1 MKIIRIILSIVVLS
15 LFMTA
20 SAGGQIIFGQ
30 PASSQAHFVYSSW
43 TLTENL
49 FGVETTISQWYIPV
63 HGFIPLR
70 DNLEA
75 RIYLA
80 TSSSSGSVEGLD
92 LENSVSGFSDARVQ
106 ISQALSDDHI
116 LISGGVNLPTGKTE
130 LDMFDE
136 YPLVLVLSQDFLDFP
151 LRRLGEGFGFNLMI
165 GGATAVGEARIGG
178 GVMYRYTGEYTPYEG
193 TFGGTTIVAG
203 DYDPGDV
210 ITVNAGADLP
220 TGNIT
225 WSANV
230 IWTMYGDDKLDGV
243 KNFKQSQQLDF
254 GITGTYKSGP
264 YTINGW
270 TSYLLRGNNTEYRGV
285 DLVPSESK
293 YYGREFAAGATF
305 TYKTASGW
313 YFTPLAK
320 LRMIGENELDF
331 GSSDIMSFGA
341 TIGKTISQGLDADA
355 GFRYYT
361 GSAISDLIDITGY
374 QLSVG
379 LLAEF

>member
-1 MKIIRIILSIVVLS
+1 MNSNRTILLIVVLS

-20 SAGGQIIFGQ
+20 SASGQIIFGQ
-30 PASSQAHFVYSSW
+30 PATGQAHFVYSSW
-43 TLTENL
+43 TLTDNF
-49 FGVETTISQWYIPV
+49 FGVETTIDQWYIPV
-63 HGFIPLR
+63 HGFVPLR

-75 RIYLA
+75 RVYLA

-92 LENSVSGFSDARVQ
+92 FENSVSGFSDARVQ
-106 ISQALSDDHI
+106 ISQALSDDRI
-116 LISGGVNLPTGKTE
+116 LISGGINLPTGKTE
-130 LDMFDE
+130 LDMVEE
-136 YPLVLVLSQDFLDFP
+136 YPLIIALSQDFLDFP
-151 LRRLGEGFGFNLMI
+151 LRRLGEGFGFNLML

-178 GVMYRYTGEYTPYEG
+178 GVMYRYTGEYTPYSG
-193 TFGGTTIVAG
+193 SFGDTTIAAG
-203 DYDPGDV
+203 DYNPGDI

-220 TGNIT
+220 TGNMT

-243 KNFKQSQQLDF
+243 KTFKQSQQLDF
-254 GITGTYKSGP
+254 GITGTYISDP

-270 TSYLLRGNNTEYRGV
+270 TSYVLRGNNTEYQGAG
-285 DLVPSESK
+285 LAPSESK
-293 YYGREFAAGATF
+293 YYGREFAAGASF
-305 TYKTASGW
+305 TYKTAGGW

-320 LRMIGENELDF
+320 LRIIGENELSF

-341 TIGKTISQGLDADA
+341 TIGKTISQGVNADA

-361 GSAISDLIDITGY
+361 GSAISDLIDLTGY
-374 QLSVG
+374 QLSAG

>member
-1 MKIIRIILSIVVLS
+1 MNSNRTILLVVVLS
-15 LFMTA
+15 LFMAA
-20 SAGGQIIFGQ
+20 SASGQIVFGQ
-30 PASSQAHFVYSSW
+30 PASAQAHFVYSSW
-43 TLTENL
+43 TLTENI

-63 HGFIPLR
+63 HGFVPLR

-80 TSSSSGSVEGLD
+80 TSSSSGSVEGFD

-106 ISQALSDDHI
+106 ISQALSDDRI
-116 LISGGVNLPTGKTE
+116 LISGGVNLPMGKTE
-130 LDMFDE
+130 LDIFDE
-136 YPLVLVLSQDFLDFP
+136 YPLITVLSQDFLDFP
-151 LRRLGEGFGFNLMI
+151 LRRLGEGLGFNLML

-178 GVMYRYTGEYTPYEG
+178 GVMYRFTGEYTPYSG
-193 TFGGTTIVAG
+193 TFGDTTIVAG
-203 DYDPGDV
+203 DYNPGDV

-225 WSANV
+225 WSTNV

-243 KNFKQSQQLDF
+243 KTFKQSQQLDF
-254 GITGTYKSGP
+254 GIIGSYRSDP
-264 YTINGW
+264 YIINGW
-270 TSYLLRGNNTEYRGV
+270 ISYVLRGNNTEYAGA

-293 YYGREFAAGATF
+293 YYGNEFAAGASF
-305 TYKTASGW
+305 TYKTAGDWS
-313 YFTPLAK
+313 FTPVAK
-320 LRMIGENELDF
+320 LRIIGENELSF
-331 GSSDIMSFGA
+331 GSSNIMSFGA
-341 TIGKTISQGLDADA
+341 TVAKTISQGLGASA

-361 GSAISDLIDITGY
+361 GSAISDLIDLTGY